1 MALWL
6 CRLYID
12 VDPDSPEQMLG
23 YQHNGFSVD
32 AGVCIQAHDRAGL
45 ERLLRYC
52 ARPPFALERLRKEG
66 NVWRHRRNRPRCRPR

>member
-12 VDPDSPEQMLG
+12 VDPDSHEQMLG

-52 ARPPFALERLRKEG
+52 ARPPFAMERLQRGKRFG
-66 NVWRHRRNRPRCRPR
+66 LPLRQAAQRAHQ